1 MLSRS
6 RARLAPLEGNM
17 ATRMATNDSRDLARR
32 FTVECW
38 DKSDVGVLDEL
49 MAPDF
54 TDHDPAPGQAPGREG
69 YKQLTAMYFN
79 AFSDFRVQNEDVIAE
94 GDKAVLRWTA
104 IGLHTG
110 SLMGMAATGKQV
122 KLRGI
127 DILRFEEGRIVE
139 RWGEFDVFGLL
150 QQLGAVPA

>member
-1 MLSRS
+1 MTTI
-6 RARLAPLEGNM
+6 E
-17 ATRMATNDSRDLARR
+17 SRDIARR
-32 FTVECW
+32 FTEECW

-54 TDHDPAPGQAPGREG
+54 IDHDPAPGQEQGREG
-69 YKQLTAMYFN
+69 YKQLTAAYFN
-79 AFSDFRVQNEDVIAE
+79 AFSDFRVRNEDVIAE

-104 IGLHTG
+104 CGRHTG
-110 SLMGMAATGKQV
+110 ALMGIAATGKDV

-127 DILRFEEGRIVE
+127 DIIRVEGGRIVE

-150 QQLGAVPA
+150 QQLGALPA